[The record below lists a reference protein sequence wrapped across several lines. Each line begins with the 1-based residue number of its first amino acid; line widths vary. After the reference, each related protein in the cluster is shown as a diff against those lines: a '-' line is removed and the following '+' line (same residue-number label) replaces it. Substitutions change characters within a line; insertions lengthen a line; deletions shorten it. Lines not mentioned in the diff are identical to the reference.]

1 MYNDPVNQKEEQMPE
16 YIVFVMPPS
25 DGDAEPFD
33 IPEWGFDAAMAT
45 ANRYRERG
53 WKACIIDYG
62 TPFVPWRA
70 GRPDGPDIRVMA
82 RTCDEVCIRARA
94 IGCDCTGFQRE
105 D

>member
-1 MYNDPVNQKEEQMPE
+1 MPE

-33 IPEWGFDAAMAT
+33 IPEREFDAAMAT

-53 WKACIIDYG
+53 WKACVIDYG
-62 TPFVPWRA
+62 TPFAPWRA
-70 GRPDGPDIRVMA
+70 GRLDGPDIRVMA
-82 RTCDEVCIRARA
+82 RTCDEACIRARA
-94 IGCDCTGFQRE
+94 VGYDCTGFQRE

>member
-1 MYNDPVNQKEEQMPE
+1 MPE

-25 DGDAEPFD
+25 DGGCRAVRHP
-33 IPEWGFDAAMAT
+33 GMGV
-45 ANRYRERG
+45 RLRVRHRERG

-70 GRPDGPDIRVMA
+70 GRLDGPDIRVMA
-82 RTCDEVCIRARA
+82 RTCGEACIRARA
-94 IGCDCTGFQRE
+94 IGYDCTGFQRM